1 MSVRD
6 KIYKQMMKK
15 KDDKNIKNKRFK
27 KYRNKITV
35 LLKTNK
41 QAHHHKYF
49 EENKKNCRAYWIGI
63 NEVV

>member
-1 MSVRD
+1 
-6 KIYKQMMKK
+6 MMKK

-49 EENKKNCRAYWIGI
+49 EELTGL
-63 NEVV
+63 E